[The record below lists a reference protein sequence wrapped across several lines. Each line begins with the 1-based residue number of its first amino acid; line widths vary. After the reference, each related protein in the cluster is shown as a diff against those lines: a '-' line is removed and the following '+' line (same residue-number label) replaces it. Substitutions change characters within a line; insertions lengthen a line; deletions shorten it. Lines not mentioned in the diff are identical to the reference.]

1 MNGYDYEI
9 QEDAS
14 GDYDMYGNYYYDEVN
29 EEKEEEEDGEE
40 NKEEVNPNV

>member
-14 GDYDMYGNYYYDEVN
+14 GDYDMYGNYYYDEI
-29 EEKEEEEDGEE
+29 EEEEEEDGEE